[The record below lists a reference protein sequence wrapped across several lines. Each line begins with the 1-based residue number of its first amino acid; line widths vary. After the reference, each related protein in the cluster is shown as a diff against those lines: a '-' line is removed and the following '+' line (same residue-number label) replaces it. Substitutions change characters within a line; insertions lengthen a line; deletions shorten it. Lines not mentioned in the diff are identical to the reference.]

1 MTLQPDNACQLHNIP
16 FWPQNSRQSVS
27 ADNCSA
33 IGIPNS
39 MAVQI
44 TARSIYWHSVFDL
57 FSIAKKKKRVERRR
71 RKERARAFMLT
82 IHWLVALTVK
92 LGNQMPSDR
101 PPSHQ
106 FALPERQQQQQQQQ
120 QEQVAIVSRL
130 RLHLK
135 AHNMP
140 ADREEEKEEEMGEG
154 AHSEM
159 QLVPRTNAISRV
171 SPNARNQ
178 LHLSAIPCFAIL
190 YYIVYTFSRCL
201 CVVGRHILP
210 APHAD
215 VFWLGKMQIT
225 SRSKSQSAFP
235 PRLVFDTPPWSK
247 LNNANISQCPK
258 RSHSALGK

>member
-1 MTLQPDNACQLHNIP
+1 MTLQLDNACQHHNIP

-33 IGIPNS
+33 IGIPNLKS
-39 MAVQI
+39 QHV
-44 TARSIYWHSVFDL
+44 RSIGIP
-57 FSIAKKKKRVERRR
+57 FSTCLALPKKRVERRK

-106 FALPERQQQQQQQQ
+106 FALPERLQQQQQQQ

-140 ADREEEKEEEMGEG
+140 ADREEGEG
-154 AHSEM
+154 R
-159 QLVPRTNAISRV
+159 RTTQWNA
-171 SPNARNQ
+171 AGAQ
-178 LHLSAIPCFAIL
+178 
-190 YYIVYTFSRCL
+190 
-201 CVVGRHILP
+201 
-210 APHAD
+210 D
-215 VFWLGKMQIT
+215 
-225 SRSKSQSAFP
+225 
-235 PRLVFDTPPWSK
+235 
-247 LNNANISQCPK
+247 
-258 RSHSALGK
+258 